1 MIAFVSF
8 IRAYAVWLY
17 ILCVLGI
24 LFGIKMLADARRL
37 ARTTLFSLEQERA
50 GEQSYRA
57 ITLIVVLVLA
67 MGAVTTVNVFI
78 APVVPTAEPPILRGA
93 TATLSAIIFPTST
106 PLPTFTPTL
115 RLATETLFVT
125 STPVTVTPTR
135 SVVKPTVPPPSP
147 TAAPL
152 LPLPA
157 PIITGPVPNGGAWT
171 GEGQANNNLVFK
183 WNWECDQCSLGPNDV
198 FVIVIS
204 YSDKASG
211 SLMTIS
217 GTTKDKFLSLRR
229 IIDGGKFE
237 VYQKAQS
244 NEFKW
249 FVQVRRG
256 DQPLTPQSETWK
268 FIWN

>member
-1 MIAFVSF
+1 MGRFLEASDSYLNHNWSVIPVQPGGKRPLVPWTAYQNRRPTPEEVS
-8 IRAYAVWLY
+8 
-17 ILCVLGI
+17 
-24 LFGIKMLADARRL
+24 
-37 ARTTLFSLEQERA
+37 
-50 GEQSYRA
+50 
-57 ITLIVVLVLA
+57 
-67 MGAVTTVNVFI
+67 
-78 APVVPTAEPPILRGA
+78 
-93 TATLSAIIFPTST
+93 
-106 PLPTFTPTL
+106 
-115 RLATETLFVT
+115 
-125 STPVTVTPTR
+125 
-135 SVVKPTVPPPSP
+135 
-147 TAAPL
+147 
-152 LPLPA
+152 
-157 PIITGPVPNGGAWT
+157 AW
-171 GEGQANNNLVFK
+171 EGQANNNLVFK